1 MANMNNRV
9 DAFISENGLDES
21 IKDAV
26 IELVNGCFGDYVG
39 HMSKEWL
46 STPVSNGKSS
56 ASKTKKEKLED
67 PTEATCIEDLRK
79 CTTIVLNQYCK
90 NNGLKV
96 GGNKPEISGRVWRHI
111 QGDSS
116 DDDVSSRSKPKK
128 VKAAKEVHSC
138 FSCNSKGAPCGIAA
152 TEEYSGHW
160 FCFHHIDSAKT
171 CGFSLKKTPKPP
183 GWEDDEEDSQDEEE
197 SEEEPEEEPEE
208 PVVVP
213 EKKNKKTSKK

>member
-1 MANMNNRV
+1 MANTTNRI
-9 DAFISENGLDES
+9 DAFITENGLDEN
-21 IKDAV
+21 IKDAL
-26 IELVNGCFGDYVG
+26 IEVVNGCFSDYIG

-56 ASKTKKEKLED
+56 ASKTKKEKLDD

-79 CTTIVLNQYCK
+79 CTTIILNEYCK

-138 FSCNSKGAPCGIAA
+138 FACNSKGAPCGIAA
-152 TEEYSGHW
+152 TEEYNGHW
-160 FCFHHIDSAKT
+160 FCFHHIDNAADLVSAKKSASVS
-171 CGFSLKKTPKPP
+171 GSESDKNS
-183 GWEDDEEDSQDEEE
+183 DEE
-197 SEEEPEEEPEE
+197 EE

-213 EKKNKKTSKK
+213 KKKKTSKK